1 MLVPYKVLLPEYVFE
16 SKNEEEIWS
25 KALKYMESYP
35 HYHVIRIENKFAIC
49 ERILKEDNNG

>member
-1 MLVPYKVLLPEYVFE
+1 MLVPYKVLLPQYVFK
-16 SKNEEEIWS
+16 SRDKEEIWN

-49 ERILKEDNNG
+49 ERIEKER